1 MTATQAIDVKD
12 NAPEEWKDYDEF
24 AAGIDT
30 NRLPHSEALI
40 GRTLEIELNSG
51 RAFSV
56 SVTGKHAASVTEGG
70 AATNEW
76 CEVVEVA
83 DDTYFID
90 LTFASSDK
98 LAETLMVNT
107 RTSRV
112 LSIRCRVREQGEAPG
127 EPRVAQD
134 WVAGILKGG
143 VVTGTEPAPTRDLIG
158 LRAHYTY
165 SPNHVYEHIYLS
177 SERYGWQNLVG
188 VQRGHGDTDLA
199 TTFKFAENQY
209 VFGFREFI
217 IPVASVFF
225 YNFDAQ
231 RSTGKFLG
239 VAGDGRVENNAA
251 GALIE
256 KKSMTYYKPG
266 QEPV

>member
-1 MTATQAIDVKD
+1 MSQNQAQDVKE
-12 NAPEEWKDYDEF
+12 NAPQDWKDYDEF

-40 GRTLEIELNSG
+40 GRSLDVELTNG
-51 RAFSV
+51 RRFTVAL
-56 SVTGKHAASVTEGG
+56 TGKHAADVTEKGG
-70 AATNEW
+70 TASEW

-83 DDTYFID
+83 ENTFFID
-90 LTFASSDK
+90 LTFAASDRE
-98 LAETLMVNT
+98 AETLMVNVQS
-107 RTSRV
+107 RRV
-112 LSIRCRVREQGEAPG
+112 LSIRCRVREKGEAPG

-134 WVAGILKGG
+134 WVAGVLSGG
-143 VVTGTEPAPTRDLIG
+143 EATGIEPAPTRDLIG

-165 SPNHVYEHIYLS
+165 SENHVYEHTYLS
-177 SERYGWQNLVG
+177 SQRYAWQNLVG
-188 VQRGHGDTDLA
+188 VQRGHGDTDLS
-199 TTFKFAENQY
+199 TTFKFGENQY

-225 YNFDAQ
+225 YNFDTL

-239 VAGDGRVENNAA
+239 VAGDGSVENNAA